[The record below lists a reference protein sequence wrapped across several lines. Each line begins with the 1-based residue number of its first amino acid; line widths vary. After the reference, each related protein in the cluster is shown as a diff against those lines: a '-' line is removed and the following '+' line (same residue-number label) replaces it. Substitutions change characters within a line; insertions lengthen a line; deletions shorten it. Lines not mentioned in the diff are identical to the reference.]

1 MWLYYPRRG
10 VYAFVCFFSTRYLKI
25 HAARI
30 TKLDTE
36 MFHHESW
43 KFILEVKMSQVNVT
57 RHIAGVGYDAPVSAG
72 FFYFSCLNFRFNVV
86 WTLASSCCSAW
97 LPFVFSVY
105 HHQFFSDFRS
115 LKPI

>member
-105 HHQFFSDFRS
+105 HHQFFF
-115 LKPI
+115 